1 MEQQDLELERRVW
14 QRISGGEQEC
24 GGVPS
29 LREMEQRC
37 RESAAAFRQLAQL
50 CTGAMRDGLQELFRQ
65 EYGNALTLMGM
76 RVLSGE
82 EPEKMPCCPWT
93 KTGVCR
99 ALALAYR
106 TRPGPGRGN
115 TNRFSLP
122 WSGLRRRKWASS
134 WPSSACAKGDNQE
147 PFDTDRMRLHLCFP
161 NGRMHLSL
169 RKGWDYK

>member
-37 RESAAAFRQLAQL
+37 RESANAFRQLAQL

-93 KTGVCR
+93 KTGICR

-106 TRPGPGRGN
+106 TSCQARQDYARSRQGDYEPVFAVMGRTEAEKMGK
-115 TNRFSLP
+115 LLALI
-122 WSGLRRRKWASS
+122 GM
-134 WPSSACAKGDNQE
+134 CKG
-147 PFDTDRMRLHLCFP
+147 
-161 NGRMHLSL
+161 G
-169 RKGWDYK
+169 